1 MWVARKDQCQ
11 TQLAPSSSAT
21 NLQQD
26 TAEPVSEASGVSCEG
41 ILKEKVK
48 YQTGKGEGKKAEWET
63 TQGTSRVEEEELHGR
78 ADFQSA
84 AFGDR
89 KIVF

>member
-1 MWVARKDQCQ
+1 MWVASKDQCQ

-48 YQTGKGEGKKAEWET
+48 Y
-63 TQGTSRVEEEELHGR
+63 
-78 ADFQSA
+78 
-84 AFGDR
+84 
-89 KIVF
+89 

>member
-1 MWVARKDQCQ
+1 MVQISHVKLETELQYKYSSVFSVSSEVLDVGSKKRPVPDTAAQF
-11 TQLAPSSSAT
+11 SSAT

-48 YQTGKGEGKKAEWET
+48 Y
-63 TQGTSRVEEEELHGR
+63 
-78 ADFQSA
+78 
-84 AFGDR
+84 
-89 KIVF
+89 